1 MKNIKDLFEKV
12 RCYNSNGQSKTAFEL
27 LINATKNNLNLKKDI
42 IFNLE
47 LGQTLLGLSQFNDAL
62 ECFQKVLAIEKNNI
76 YAQIGQI
83 KCLDKLNKQI
93 KPDLIKKVAKEN
105 NDAYIRNMLY
115 DICTKNYL
123 YKEAFILNTNRGIFF
138 DKVNYANID
147 KKTFLGII
155 SYAKH
160 DAKYKEE
167 LLSVIFSNIINH
179 RLYIEKNEQLKNFFI
194 NTVLKNIHHLC
205 EDKRNIIREYIFNY
219 HYKKKSFYET
229 INYLLKTLKLD
240 DTRDIFLKIICATLR
255 RSDLTADEKN
265 KIIRKLNILKNKGK
279 NLKFKNI
286 LLNEIEILQKKTLLK
301 SKPRKLHVLLT
312 TRCNL
317 NCIMCYIPRKKSVYE
332 IGKSFLEF
340 IEKTIP
346 YLETVTWQGGEVFL
360 YNKFIPLFELAGK
373 NGVKQ
378 NIITSG
384 LMLNNKTIDCLMKYD
399 IELTISIDS
408 VNPGTYEKIR
418 YGAHFEQLLK
428 NLQILKQYKQIKQ
441 FPYNMTCVVMSLN
454 YEETENL
461 VKFAVLYGFNL
472 ISFQKVLCN
481 DNNKFLSLT
490 FEQEKRVFENINKLK
505 TQYSD
510 LIKIQNDIICE
521 EEQKHTDTA
530 KTKIETE
537 KTESAKTNL
546 FCYDPWTQLFFDYD
560 NILRVNCNS
569 AFLNMNK
576 EEDIWNSS
584 DLMAY
589 RQFIIQN
596 NFNRCN
602 KLCYS
607 IGCHL

>member
-12 RCYNSNGQSKTAFEL
+12 RYYNSDGQSKTAFEL
-27 LINATKNNLNLKKDI
+27 LINATKNNSNLKKDI

-62 ECFQKVLAIEKNNI
+62 ECFRKVLVIEKNNI
-76 YAQIGQI
+76 YAQIGQL
-83 KCLDKLNKQI
+83 KCLNKLNKQI
-93 KPDLIKKVAKEN
+93 KPDLIKRMSEKN
-105 NDAYIRNMLY
+105 NDTDTRNMLY
-115 DICTKNYL
+115 DICIKNYL
-123 YKEAFILNTNRGIFF
+123 YKEAFILNNNLKNFF
-138 DKVNYANID
+138 DKINYNNID
-147 KKTFLGII
+147 KKIFLSII
-155 SYAKH
+155 SYVKH
-160 DAKYKEE
+160 DARHKEE
-167 LLSVIFSNIINH
+167 LLSVIFSNIINN

-194 NTVLKNIHHLC
+194 NTVLKNIDHLC
-205 EDKRNIIREYIFNY
+205 EDKKNIIQEYIFNY
-219 HYKKKSFYET
+219 YYKKKSVYET
-229 INYLLKTLKLD
+229 INYLLKILKLD
-240 DTRDIFLKIICATLR
+240 DTRDIFIKIICATLR
-255 RSDLTADEKN
+255 KNNLTAYEKK
-265 KIIRKLNILKNKGK
+265 KIIQKLNIFKNKGK

-286 LLNEIEILQKKTLLK
+286 LLNEIEILQKKILLK

-317 NCIMCYIPRKKSVYE
+317 NCIMCYIPKNKSIYE
-332 IGKSFLEF
+332 IGEAFLKF

-346 YLETVTWQGGEVFL
+346 YLETLTWQGGEVFL

-384 LMLNNKTIDCLMKYD
+384 LMLNNKTIDCLIKYD
-399 IELTISIDS
+399 TELTISIDS
-408 VNPGTYEKIR
+408 VVPKTYEKIR

-428 NLQILKQYKQIKQ
+428 NLQILKEYKQIKQ
-441 FPYNMTCVVMSLN
+441 FSYNMTCVVMSLN
-454 YEETENL
+454 YEEIENL

-505 TQYSD
+505 VQYSD

-521 EEQKHTDTA
+521 EEHKHTDTA
-530 KTKIETE
+530 KTKTETE
-537 KTESAKTNL
+537 KIESAQKNL

-569 AFLNMNK
+569 AFLNINK

-584 DLMAY
+584 DLIAY
-589 RQFIIQN
+589 RQSVVQN